1 MRAEMGDMPRSIRA
15 IVDKEQP
22 ILSANSFCVNPRR
35 LRLLYIISAS
45 DGLLD
50 IILSVSNSICS
61 ASIFES

>member
-35 LRLLYIISAS
+35 LRLLYIISF
-45 DGLLD
+45 
-50 IILSVSNSICS
+50 IIG
-61 ASIFES
+61 